1 MQAMIDQLQHMKLT
15 GLLEAWREQ
24 QALPT
29 YHDLSFD
36 ERLAFM
42 VEREY
47 IRRQNQRMQRRLRQ
61 ARLPVHATLDAVDF
75 DVPRGLRKIQFLE
88 FAQGHWLQENLSLIL
103 LGPTGVG
110 KSFLGAVLAH
120 HLCKQGHTVRY
131 IKTADLVLELKLAK
145 GDGSYPKLRKQLA
158 AYDLL
163 VLDEWLRDPLSVF
176 EAREVLDILDERF
189 RKASCLFATQMP
201 LEQWHSQIQDPTLA
215 DAILDRIIHDAM
227 KVPLRGESMRKLT
240 SKLTLK
246 PEGEISNDRSD
257 EEKTT
262 REATPK
268 SNPKTQKEKKNE
280 KMEGQM
286 GE

>member
-1 MQAMIDQLQHMKLT
+1 MQAMIDQLQQMKLA

-36 ERLAFM
+36 ERLALM

-47 IRRQNQRMQRRLRQ
+47 IRRQNLKLKRRLRH

-75 DVPRGLRKIQFLE
+75 DVPRGLRRIQFLE

-110 KSFLGAVLAH
+110 KSFLAAVLAN
-120 HLCKQGHTVRY
+120 HLCKQGHSVRY

-163 VLDEWLRDPLSVF
+163 VLDEWLRDPLSVY

-201 LEQWHSQIQDPTLA
+201 LEQWHPQIQDPTLA

-227 KVPLRGESMRKLT
+227 KVTLRGESMRKLT

-246 PEGEISNDRSD
+246 PEGEISNDRSN

-262 REATPK
+262 TGKTSK
-268 SNPKTQKEKKNE
+268 SKSKIQNE
-280 KMEGQM
+280 KRNENKDA
-286 GE
+286 ELDE

>member
-15 GLLEAWREQ
+15 ELLEAWREQ

-36 ERLAFM
+36 ERLALM

-75 DVPRGLRKIQFLE
+75 DVPRGLKKIQFLE

-110 KSFLGAVLAH
+110 KSFLSAVLAH
-120 HLCKQGHTVRY
+120 HLCKQGHSVRY

-176 EAREVLDILDERF
+176 EAREILDILDERF

-246 PEGEISNDRSD
+246 PEGDISNDRSD
-257 EEKTT
+257 EDKTT
-262 REATPK
+262 SETTATSK
-268 SNPKTQKEKKNE
+268 PKTQKEKRNE
-280 KMEGQM
+280 KKEGQM
-286 GE
+286 DE